1 MLDEGANG
9 IVAVPADARAVE
21 APEHLL
27 ESTAELDELGEAWQD
42 CRGIHVPHP
51 AAARYGQAKGERVAR
66 TLVLRDRRIEVP
78 RRHAPVVE
86 AVAAPLDHL
95 AIDGGRVVVR
105 LDQLDV

>member
-9 IVAVPADARAVE
+9 IRAVPADARAVE
-21 APEHLL
+21 APEHIL

-42 CRGIHVPHP
+42 GRGIHVPHP
-51 AAARYGQAKGERVAR
+51 AAARYRLAKGECVAL

-95 AIDGGRVVVR
+95 AVDGRCVVVG
-105 LDQLDV
+105 LD